1 MKKITHFFVCTAR
14 APHFPKPLAERA
26 SWGVGRARLCSL
38 FCGRMELQE
47 TAPVRSF
54 ASLTS
59 AEAAERLKCDVQAG
73 LSSSEAEQR
82 LTLHGPNC
90 ARRTAPRR

>member
-1 MKKITHFFVCTAR
+1 
-14 APHFPKPLAERA
+14 
-26 SWGVGRARLCSL
+26 
-38 FCGRMELQE
+38 MELQE

-90 ARRTAPRR
+90 ARRTAPPALRAVPDAAHCAPAMPACKPSLFHPNPLPAC